1 MIRKNALSEKLQE
14 AVDSVLPIALIVS
27 LLCFFFVPVGSGLM
41 LSFLVGTVMIIAG
54 MALFTLGSEQSMSQ
68 IGNLIGARLT
78 KSRNIWLILA
88 LSFIMGVVI
97 TVAEPDLQVLA
108 TNVPGIDRMALIA
121 TVSVG
126 VGLFLAVSMVR
137 ILLGIPLRWLL
148 LAFYGLVFVLA
159 FLSDPGFLAVSF
171 DSGGVTTG
179 PMTVPFIMALGVGV
193 ASIRSDEKAKDDSFG
208 LVALCSIGPIL
219 AVLLLGFLYPGSAGS
234 SETVILEFEDS
245 MSLGWGYLS
254 ALPGYMEEVAT
265 ALAPIFVFFLLFQL
279 AALRLPVA
287 QLARIVVGILYT
299 YVGLVLFLTGV
310 GVGFSSL
317 GYVLGGEMVNQGMGL
332 LLVPLAVLMGW
343 FIINAEPAV
352 HVLNKQVEDL
362 TSGAI
367 SAKAMGRSLCIAVAT
382 ANGLAMVRVLT
393 GIPILW
399 ILVPG
404 YLLALVLTFV
414 VPPIFTAIAFDS
426 GGVASGPMT
435 ATFML
440 PFAMGACSTL
450 GGNVMTD
457 AFGLVALV
465 ALMPLITVQVMGA
478 VYVVKLRRS
487 VQPAAQPMPAYGDD
501 EIIEL
506 WEEVA

>member
-1 MIRKNALSEKLQE
+1 MIRKKQRNAKLKE
-14 AVDSVLPIALIVS
+14 ALDSVLPIALIVS
-27 LLCFFFVPVGSGLM
+27 VLCFFLVPVGSGLM
-41 LSFLVGTVMIIAG
+41 LAFLVGTAMIIAG

-78 KSRNIWLILA
+78 KSRKLWLILA
-88 LSFIMGVVI
+88 LSFVIGVVI

-108 TNVPGIDRMALIA
+108 TNVPGIDRGALIL

-148 LAFYGLVFVLA
+148 LAFYGAVFLLTA
-159 FLSDPGFLAVSF
+159 FSDPGFLSVSF

-179 PMTVPFIMALGVGV
+179 PMTVPFVMALGVGV

-208 LVALCSIGPIL
+208 LV
-219 AVLLLGFLYPGSAGS
+219 
-234 SETVILEFEDS
+234 
-245 MSLGWGYLS
+245 SLGWGYLE
-254 ALPGYMEEVAT
+254 AIPEYMLEVAS
-265 ALAPIFVFFLLFQL
+265 ALAPIFVFFLLFQF
-279 AALRLPVA
+279 AALRLPKL
-287 QLARIVVGILYT
+287 QLARIMVGIIYT

-310 GVGFSSL
+310 NVGFSSL
-317 GYVLGGEMVNQGMGL
+317 GYVLGGALVSQGMGL

-367 SAKAMGRSLCIAVAT
+367 SARAMGLSLCIAVAT
-382 ANGLAMVRVLT
+382 ANGLAMIRVLT
-393 GIPILW
+393 GLPILW

-404 YLLALVLTFV
+404 YLLALALTFV

-440 PFAMGACSTL
+440 PFAMGACNAL
-450 GGNVMTD
+450 GGNIMTD

-478 VYVVKLRRS
+478 IYVVKLRRS
-487 VQPAAQPMPAYGDD
+487 VAPAAQPLPAYGED

-506 WEEVA
+506 WEEMA

>member
-193 ASIRSDEKAKDDSFG
+193 ASIRSDEKAEDDSFG

-219 AVLLLGFLYPGSAGS
+219 AVAAAGLPLSGKRRLLRDGHS
-234 SETVILEFEDS
+234 
-245 MSLGWGYLS
+245 
-254 ALPGYMEEVAT
+254 
-265 ALAPIFVFFLLFQL
+265 
-279 AALRLPVA
+279 
-287 QLARIVVGILYT
+287 
-299 YVGLVLFLTGV
+299 GV
-310 GVGFSSL
+310 
-317 GYVLGGEMVNQGMGL
+317 
-332 LLVPLAVLMGW
+332 
-343 FIINAEPAV
+343 
-352 HVLNKQVEDL
+352 
-362 TSGAI
+362 
-367 SAKAMGRSLCIAVAT
+367 
-382 ANGLAMVRVLT
+382 
-393 GIPILW
+393 
-399 ILVPG
+399 
-404 YLLALVLTFV
+404 
-414 VPPIFTAIAFDS
+414 
-426 GGVASGPMT
+426 
-435 ATFML
+435 
-440 PFAMGACSTL
+440 
-450 GGNVMTD
+450 
-457 AFGLVALV
+457 
-465 ALMPLITVQVMGA
+465 
-478 VYVVKLRRS
+478 
-487 VQPAAQPMPAYGDD
+487 
-501 EIIEL
+501 
-506 WEEVA
+506 